1 MRTTAIDTLV
11 ARFLSTNT
19 EQLKQIICLGAG
31 SDTRYFRFITRS
43 PSINLV
49 YHELDF
55 PSNTTS
61 KINTIKHTPA
71 LSSAI
76 HAPLS
81 SPDDLRISSSGDSLY
96 SSCYNIHPVDLRQLA
111 ETSSLPN
118 LPNLSSTTPTLILSE
133 CCLCYLPPETTV
145 SILRTFSERL
155 MPPPTPLALI
165 IYEPIKPDDA
175 FGRMMVSNLASRGI
189 HLQTLHTYSTLAKQR
204 TRMKEAGFSD
214 GQEAADVDFLWEN
227 WITSEEKDRVS
238 RCEMLDEIEE
248 WKLLAGHYCVAWSC
262 RGGGGGTAA
271 TQVFDKAWKDLQGP
285 VENSAG

>member
-1 MRTTAIDTLV
+1 M
-11 ARFLSTNT
+11 STNT
-19 EQLKQIICLGAG
+19 EQLKQIISLGAG

-43 PSINLV
+43 PPSKFV
-49 YHELDF
+49 YHEFDF

-71 LSSAI
+71 LSSAV

-96 SSCYNIHPVDLRQLA
+96 SSCYNIHPVDLRQLV
-111 ETSSLPN
+111 EMSSLPN
-118 LPNLSSTTPTLILSE
+118 LPNLSTTAPTLILSE

-145 SILRTFSERL
+145 SVLRTLSENL
-155 MPPPTPLALI
+155 VPSPTPLALI

-204 TRMKEAGFSD
+204 ARLKDAGFID
-214 GQEAADVDFLWEN
+214 GQEAADVGFLWKN
-227 WITSEEKDRVS
+227 WVTPEEKDRVS
-238 RCEMLDEIEE
+238 RCEMLDEVEE
-248 WKLLAGHYCVAWSC
+248 WTLLAGHYCITWGC
-262 RGGGGGTAA
+262 RSDGSAE
-271 TQVFDKAWKDLQGP
+271 TQVFDKAWKDLP
-285 VENSAG
+285 RPEENSAG